1 MVYQG
6 FYYKEQY
13 MLLPEGFADF
23 DAFLADLKEKELPGR
38 YETVV
43 LVEDHH
49 ARNYTVIKGVSMVPY
64 FLSGYH
70 DDLCT
75 IQIDCPEEVY
85 PVQVERMDQAEYNAR
100 LRELIN
106 DYCPGCTKFKPLSNR
121 VQSLNGHFEELPLD
135 GTCLFR
141 EEAKPSRREFH
152 TPLFFFGGAMKR
164 SQGKNPDLDSLM
176 YDLTSRLYLR
186 YQNAELTDGASG
198 KIITVSCKKKELLSP
213 LLTNTLEVYTTNV
226 TWETCIV
233 RPAVPFICTEEAI
246 LDLLSEKK
254 QENYRKE
261 CKQYGV
267 SLGCLEFD
275 PNAQEEVQAS
285 LSELV
290 KHYWLF
296 PLLEAPG
303 KIWYLVTDH
312 SHVLKEL
319 RFRSPLLHAHNAT
332 FTEYDQFDNLKYEI
346 GFLMK
351 RTQVPSFT

>member
-13 MLLPEGFADF
+13 MLLPPGFDSF
-23 DAFLADLKEKELPGR
+23 DAFLADLKSKELPAR

-43 LVEDHH
+43 LVENHH
-49 ARNYTVIKGVSMVPY
+49 ARNYTVIKGQSMTPY

-70 DDLCT
+70 DDPCT
-75 IQIDCPEEVY
+75 IQITYPKEVH
-85 PVQVERMDQAEYNAR
+85 PVQVELMDQTEYNSR

-141 EEAKPSRREFH
+141 EETKPSRREFH

-176 YDLTSRLYLR
+176 YNLTSRLYLR

-198 KIITVSCKKKELLSP
+198 KIMTVSCKKKELLSP
-213 LLTNTLEVYTTNV
+213 LLTNALEVYTTNV

-261 CKQYGV
+261 CKKYGV

-275 PNAQEEVQAS
+275 PTAQLEVKES

-296 PLLEAPG
+296 PLAEQPG
-303 KIWYLVTDH
+303 RIWYLVTDH
-312 SHVLKEL
+312 SYVLKEL
-319 RFRSPLLHAHNAT
+319 RFRTPLLQAKDTT

-346 GFLMK
+346 SFLMK
-351 RTQVPSFT
+351 RTQVPNFA